1 MNHILAKKL
10 FTKRIALGHKHNTIF
25 TAISEYGSGCDLVR
39 KAVIGLSKE
48 VKADVNLFRNTILPV
63 TKDFE
68 ADTKA
73 KSKITP
79 IAVADKVTIH
89 TSHYNDGLDILEE
102 VYSLDTNVVVS
113 AASLPTNPLIIR
125 YDKDLVMGNVTNHRV
140 KEAMDEILLEYEDGY
155 LGTLH
160 NKLFS
165 GVSRNSD
172 FIKNLGINALDNYN
186 DLYLGLVLTLGYISD
201 TIGVSNVVV
210 AKVRPQYLY
219 TLRDILVTALNNYR
233 STYDIHLNREFL
245 ITRVNTDE
253 SGKTRVYLIGEI
265 YSKYLEDNNVDA
277 IIGFANNVKNNNRV
291 TLSEFV
297 TNIDTYVDYYESAI
311 RIASMRSAVD
321 HVNVLRLAY
330 KLVSRE
336 YLADLTDG
344 QLNKLDLTNDGLT
357 QLSVYDVNRNIEQ
370 YIDNLSTEELLEVTE
385 VTRYIVS
392 IFIYRNEG
400 FLKFIGYM
408 NYYTKLFPK
417 LSVDEIATSAMV
429 AHTMDKLEPQLIVE
443 QLG

>member
-10 FTKRIALGHKHNTIF
+10 FTKRIALDYKHNTIF
-25 TAISEYGSGCDLVR
+25 TAVSEYGSGSELVR
-39 KAVIGLSKE
+39 KAIIGLSKE

-68 ADTKA
+68 AATKV
-73 KSKITP
+73 KSKTTP
-79 IAVADKVTIH
+79 ISVADKVTIH
-89 TSHYNDGLDILEE
+89 TSQYSDGLDILEE
-102 VYSLDTNVVVS
+102 IYNLDTNVVVS
-113 AASLPTNPLIIR
+113 AAALPNNPLIIR
-125 YDKDLVMGNVTNHRV
+125 YDKDLVMGNITNYRI
-140 KEAMDEILLEYEDGY
+140 KEVMDEILLEYEDGY
-155 LGTLH
+155 ITTLH

-165 GVSRNSD
+165 GVGRNSD

-186 DLYLGLVLTLGYISD
+186 DLYLGLVLTLGYIGG
-201 TIGVSNVVV
+201 TIGVSNVDV

-219 TLRDILVTALNNYR
+219 TLRDVLVTALNNYR
-233 STYDIHLNREFL
+233 NTYDICLKHEFL
-245 ITRVNTDE
+245 ISRVTTDE

-265 YSKYLEDNNVDA
+265 YSKYLEDHNVDA
-277 IIGFANNVKNNNRV
+277 IIGYANNVKSATRL

-297 TNIDTYVDYYESAI
+297 TDIDTYVDYYENAI

-336 YLADLTDG
+336 YLAELTDG
-344 QLNKLDLTNDGLT
+344 QLNNLDLTTDGLT
-357 QLSVYDVNRNIEQ
+357 QLSVDDVNRNIEY
-370 YIDNLSTEELLEVTE
+370 YIDNLRTEELLEVTE

-392 IFIYRNEG
+392 MFIYRNEG

-429 AHTMDKLEPQLIVE
+429 AHTMDKLEPQLTVK

>member
-1 MNHILAKKL
+1 MDNILAKKL
-10 FTKRIALGHKHNTIF
+10 FTKRIALNYKHNTIF
-25 TAISEYGSGCDLVR
+25 TAISEYSSSSELVR
-39 KAVIGLSKE
+39 KATIGLSKE

-68 ADTKA
+68 VATKT

-89 TSHYNDGLDILEE
+89 TSQYNDGLDILEE
-102 VYSLDTNVVVS
+102 VYNLDTNVVVS
-113 AASLPTNPLIIR
+113 APALPANPLIIR
-125 YDKDLVMGNVTNHRV
+125 YDKGLIEDNITNHRV

-155 LGTLH
+155 LGTIH

-186 DLYLGLVLTLGYISD
+186 DLYLGLVLTLGYING

-233 STYDIHLNREFL
+233 STYDIYLKREFL
-245 ITRVNTDE
+245 ISRVTTDE
-253 SGKTRVYLIGEI
+253 SGKIRVYLIGEL
-265 YSKYLEDNNVDA
+265 YSKYLEDHNVDA
-277 IIGFANNVKNNNRV
+277 IIGYANNVKNSTRI
-291 TLSEFV
+291 TLSDFV
-297 TNIDTYVDYYESAI
+297 NNIDTYVDYYESAI

-330 KLVSRE
+330 KLVARE
-336 YLADLTDG
+336 YLAGLTDG
-344 QLNKLDLTNDGLT
+344 QLNNLDLTTDGLT
-357 QLSVYDVNRNIEQ
+357 QLSVSDVNRSIEQ
-370 YIDNLSTEELLEVTE
+370 YIDNLNTEELLEVTE

-392 IFIYRNEG
+392 VFIYRNEG